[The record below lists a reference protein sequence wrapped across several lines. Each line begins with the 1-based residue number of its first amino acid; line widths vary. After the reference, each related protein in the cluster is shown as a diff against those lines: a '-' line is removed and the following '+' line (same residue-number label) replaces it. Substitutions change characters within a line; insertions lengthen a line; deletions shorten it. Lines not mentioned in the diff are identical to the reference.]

1 MRNLF
6 YVLNI
11 LIGMFL
17 VSGCDH
23 FLDEAPRGNAIAET
37 VEDYDKMF
45 NASTI
50 MNMSIADSIMHIGKM
65 MN

>member
-17 VSGCDH
+17 FSGCDH

-37 VEDYDKMF
+37 VEDYDKI
-45 NASTI
+45 SYPLV
-50 MNMSIADSIMHIGKM
+50 GLGWL
-65 MN
+65 

>member
-17 VSGCDH
+17 FSGCDH
-23 FLDEAPRGNAIAET
+23 FLDEAPRGNAIAAET
-37 VEDYDKMF
+37 LES
-45 NASTI
+45 A
-50 MNMSIADSIMHIGKM
+50 
-65 MN
+65 